1 MYFGIIDSAGNMLDW
16 FDDEAS
22 ARSTLDAMIARAPGA
37 AEALA
42 LITFDDDGDP
52 VGEAVLPSRA
62 KVRIDESPW
71 LEGEREFDE
80 PAAAESGAQRNEL
93 VGA

>member
-22 ARSTLDAMIARAPGA
+22 ARSTLDAMIARAPDA
-37 AEALA
+37 AEELA
-42 LITFDDDGDP
+42 LIAFDEGGDP
-52 VGEAVLPSRA
+52 IGDAFLPSRA
-62 KVRIDESPW
+62 KVRIEESPW
-71 LEGEREFDE
+71 LEGDREFDE
-80 PAAAESGAQRNEL
+80 PVAAESAAQRNEL